1 MLRAGSGMI
10 IVIAI
15 IVIAAL
21 QAVSALAQSEHSD
34 DQRSVVSRPPM
45 SHPIHPRAAAQDD
58 GWCRRSGADWLPTMD
73 KTVCADRALLDKH
86 IRVGVMQRSL
96 ETIVGF
102 PQTLRFEQAHRAWLG
117 GRAQCTGPDV
127 TACLHHLYDAR
138 IQELA
143 HLIATEP
150 LGKP

>member
-1 MLRAGSGMI
+1 MLRAGSG
-10 IVIAI
+10 VI

-21 QAVSALAQSEHSD
+21 HAVSALAQSERSD

-58 GWCRRSGADWLPTMD
+58 GWCRSSADRLPTMD

-127 TACLHHLYDAR
+127 PACLHRLYDAR

-143 HLIATEP
+143 DSIATEP

>member
-1 MLRAGSGMI
+1 MLRAGSGII

-15 IVIAAL
+15 IVIAAVH
-21 QAVSALAQSEHSD
+21 AVSALAQSECSD
-34 DQRSVVSRPPM
+34 DQGSVVGRPPM
-45 SHPIHPRAAAQDD
+45 SHPIHPRARAQDD
-58 GWCRRSGADWLPTMD
+58 GWCRSDADGLPTMD

-127 TACLHHLYDAR
+127 TACLHRLYDAR

-143 HLIATEP
+143 HSIATEP
-150 LGKP
+150 LFRP

>member
-1 MLRAGSGMI
+1 MLRAGSGI
-10 IVIAI
+10 I

-21 QAVSALAQSEHSD
+21 HAVSALAQNERSE
-34 DQRSVVSRPPM
+34 DQRPAVRRPAPQAKSM
-45 SHPIHPRAAAQDD
+45 YWQEE
-58 GWCRRSGADWLPTMD
+58 GWCQSDPDKLTAMD
-73 KTVCADRALLDKH
+73 KAVCADRALLDKH

-96 ETIVGF
+96 QTVVGF
-102 PQTLRFEQAHRAWLG
+102 PRTLRFEQAHRAWLG

-127 TACLHHLYDAR
+127 TACLHRLYDAQ

-143 HLIATEP
+143 HSIATEP

>member
-1 MLRAGSGMI
+1 MLRAGSG
-10 IVIAI
+10 IV

-21 QAVSALAQSEHSD
+21 HAVPALAQSERSD
-34 DQRSVVSRPPM
+34 EQGSVVSRPPM
-45 SHPIHPRAAAQDD
+45 SQHWIHPRAIAPNDE
-58 GWCRRSGADWLPTMD
+58 WCRSGADRLPTMD
-73 KTVCADRALLDKH
+73 KMVCADRVLLDKH
-86 IRVGVMQRSL
+86 IRVGLMQRSL

-117 GRAQCTGPDV
+117 DRAQCTGPDV
-127 TACLHHLYDAR
+127 TACLHRLYDAR

-143 HLIATEP
+143 HSIATEP

>member
-1 MLRAGSGMI
+1 MLRAGSGII
-10 IVIAI
+10 IV
-15 IVIAAL
+15 VTAL
-21 QAVSALAQSEHSD
+21 HAVSAFAQSECSD

-58 GWCRRSGADWLPTMD
+58 GWCRSHADRLPTMD
-73 KTVCADRALLDKH
+73 KTVCADRTLLDKH

-127 TACLHHLYDAR
+127 TGCLHRRYDAR

-143 HLIATEP
+143 HSIATEP

>member
-1 MLRAGSGMI
+1 MLRAGSGI
-10 IVIAI
+10 I

-21 QAVSALAQSEHSD
+21 HAVSALAQSERSD
-34 DQRSVVSRPPM
+34 DQGSVVSRSPM
-45 SHPIHPRAAAQDD
+45 SQHWNHPRAMAPSDE
-58 GWCRRSGADWLPTMD
+58 WCRSAADRLPMMD